1 MKSIEAPNMVN
12 LLRTGC
18 GTVDSPDEMPAD
30 LPEANESD
38 VEQEWFHQ
46 LIISKPWTNHMYF
59 MIATYS
65 PYFSYGE
72 DTIQG

>member
-1 MKSIEAPNMVN
+1 MVN